1 LYEQAL
7 AELDPAKR
15 CEIIHEMQTQEYN
28 EGGYIIAMFNDF
40 VDAYSTKVKGFK
52 PETAGLNLDS
62 YASGFR
68 TIWFG

>member
-1 LYEQAL
+1 
-7 AELDPAKR
+7 
-15 CEIIHEMQTQEYN
+15 
-28 EGGYIIAMFNDF
+28 MFNDF